1 MLTIDTDPSL
11 PSRPKEPKKS
21 DSWGAMD
28 SENEHIHD

>member
-1 MLTIDTDPSL
+1 MLTVDAYPL

-21 DSWGAMD
+21 DRWSARD